1 MMLHDIGVVGMAVM
15 GSNLALNM
23 ADHQATSLYTTT
35 RRILRKILERT
46 AHDKIHGFE
55 LDE

>member
-23 ADHQATSLYTTT
+23 ADHGYTTT
-35 RRILRKILERT
+35 RRILRKNS
-46 AHDKIHGFE
+46 
-55 LDE
+55 